1 MAETGLVLVQRWV
14 GENQITKR
22 KKRMNSFLVKLC
34 SVIHWIGFL
43 MTCWL
48 IYVVLS
54 VSDLDTELSLI
65 NLTVLIPNTIGW
77 LIKLI
82 FTGNRRFFPF

>member
-1 MAETGLVLVQRWV
+1 MNINN

-22 KKRMNSFLVKLC
+22 KKGMNSFLVKLC

-65 NLTVLIPNTIGW
+65 NLTALVPNIIGW